1 MKKNAENYKFMTN
14 ERLIASVSEL
24 YDLPEDDVTRALD
37 AIFQSIQKC
46 LQAGKNVKLVGFG
59 TFRVTKYSARI
70 GRNPKTGEILKLPAK
85 RFPRFKAGKTLKESL
100 V

>member
-1 MKKNAENYKFMTN
+1 MKKKANNHKFMTK

-24 YDLPEDDVTRALD
+24 SDLSEEDATAALD
-37 AIFQSIQKC
+37 AIFQSVQKC

-100 V
+100 A